1 MATSIETKALKRLI
15 VKQIKKNYPNFN
27 SHTKREKKEII
38 KDIWK
43 QVYNNYDFSTEPDLS
58 KQQLLN
64 IEPLP
69 QDIITIEQMKKL
81 MAQKQTKIIPLMPN
95 ASIKYIQD
103 AELKDIYD
111 IVNWNLIN
119 RLLADQHYT
128 AGKRDVQPVHFF
140 RAELL
145 KNLKYAELSYRKYT
159 NNEINNPERKEYRA
173 FIGLKSDQSISH
185 SQLSQFR
192 SGLTF
197 KKLLNVMVYFIC
209 LFLENKPLSRS
220 TFYAMDS
227 TELAAKTS
235 PYPLF
240 KIKFG
245 DKWIR
250 VYQDIDA
257 DCGTRRQKRDKS
269 TFVVG
274 YRLHTLTVID
284 AKTEIAYPLLSIL
297 APANHHDSNF
307 LELLVDFAKR
317 IGLNLNIVTT
327 DQAYGDRDE
336 LEYIHNKHNVT
347 ILNAPKE
354 LTQLPKHV
362 DAKTYA
368 VRKNAS
374 CSVDMVYAGCDQQ
387 YGHEFHCNAQTGD
400 CPFEGSCNK
409 FRYIPVDTGAFGKIP
424 YFLDGA
430 QKIVAMRKVAE
441 RPFNLIKH
449 RDGLEPLRT
458 KGIHNSTVVAT
469 IANIATLLIEIAGH
483 RKKVKTNKEQD
494 KNLTFEFMKKA
505 A

>member
-1 MATSIETKALKRLI
+1 MATSMEAKALKRLV

-27 SHTKREKKEII
+27 SHTKKEKQEII
-38 KDIWK
+38 KDIWQ
-43 QVYNNYDFSTEPDLS
+43 QVYNNYDISTDPELS
-58 KQQLLN
+58 KQELLN

-69 QDIITIEQMKKL
+69 QNIITIEQMKKL
-81 MAQKQTKIIPLMPN
+81 MAQKQTQIIPLMPN
-95 ASIKYIQD
+95 ASIKYIRD
-103 AELKDIYD
+103 PELKDIYD
-111 IVNWNLIN
+111 MVNWNLIN

-128 AGKRDVQPVHFF
+128 AGKRELQPVHFF

-159 NNEINNPERKEYRA
+159 KNEINNGERKAYRA
-173 FIGLKSDQSISH
+173 FIGLKSDQVISH

-192 SGLTF
+192 TGLAF
-197 KKLLNVMVYFIC
+197 NKLLNVMVYFIC
-209 LFLENKPLSRS
+209 LFLENKPLSPA

-227 TELAAKTS
+227 TEIAAKIS

-240 KIKFG
+240 KMKLG

-257 DCGTRRQKRDKS
+257 DVGTRRQKRDKS

-307 LELLVDFAKR
+307 LELLVDFGKK

-327 DQAYGDRDE
+327 DQAYGDSDE
-336 LEYIHNKHNVT
+336 LEYIDNKHNVI
-347 ILNAPKE
+347 ILNAPKQ
-354 LTQLPKHV
+354 LTQLAKHV
-362 DAKTYA
+362 DAKTYG
-368 VRKNAS
+368 VRKNSS
-374 CSVDMVYAGCDQQ
+374 CSVDMVYAGCDDQF
-387 YGHEFHCNAQTGD
+387 GHEFHCYAQAGD
-400 CPFEGSCNK
+400 CPFEGSCHK
-409 FRYIPVDTGAFGKIP
+409 VRYIPVDTGVFGKIP

-430 QKIVAMRKVAE
+430 QQLVAMRKVAE

-458 KGIHNSTVVAT
+458 KGIHNSTVVA
-469 IANIATLLIEIAGH
+469 IMANIATLLIEIAGH
-483 RKKVKTNKEQD
+483 RKKVITNKEQHR
-494 KNLTFEFMKKA
+494 NLAFEFMKKA

>member
-1 MATSIETKALKRLI
+1 MSKSNQAKALKKLV
-15 VKQIKKNYPNFN
+15 VKEIKKNYPGFN
-27 SHTKREKKEII
+27 THTKKEKKQII
-38 KDIWK
+38 ENIWN
-43 QVYNNYDFSTEPDLS
+43 QLYNNFDGSTEPELS
-58 KQQLLN
+58 SEQLLN

-69 QDIITIEQMKKL
+69 QNIITIEQMKQL
-81 MAQKQTKIIPLMPN
+81 MAQQQTTIIPLLPN
-95 ASIKYIQD
+95 ASIKYIKD
-103 AELKDIYD
+103 SELKDIYAM
-111 IVNWNLIN
+111 VNWNLIN
-119 RLLADQHYT
+119 SLLADQNYT
-128 AGKRDVQPVHFF
+128 VGKRAFQPVHFF
-140 RAELL
+140 KAELL
-145 KNLKYAELSYRKYT
+145 KNIKYAELSYRKYT
-159 NNEINNPERKEYRA
+159 KNEINNPERKEYRA
-173 FIGLKSDQSISH
+173 FIGLKRDQSISH

-192 SGLTF
+192 TSMPF
-197 KKLLNVMVYFIC
+197 HKLVNVMVYFIC
-209 LFLENKPLSRS
+209 LFLEHQPLSPAS
-220 TFYAMDS
+220 FYAIDS

-240 KIKFG
+240 NMKLG
-245 DKWIR
+245 DKCIR

-257 DCGTRRQKRDKS
+257 DVGTRRPKRDKS

-307 LELLVDFAKR
+307 LELLVDFGIK

-327 DQAYGDRDE
+327 DQAYGDADE
-336 LEYIHNKHNVT
+336 LEYIQEKHNVN
-347 ILNAPKE
+347 ILNAPKQ
-354 LTQLPKHV
+354 LAQLPNYV
-362 DAKTYA
+362 NAKTYA
-368 VRKNAS
+368 VRKNA
-374 CSVDMVYAGCDQQ
+374 CCTVDMRYASCDQQ
-387 YGHEFHCNAQTGD
+387 YGHEFHCNAQLGE

-409 FRYIPVDTGAFGKIP
+409 FRHIPVDTGIFGRIP
-424 YFLDGA
+424 YFLEGA

-469 IANIATLLIEIAGH
+469 MANIATLLIEIVGH
-483 RKKVKTNKEQD
+483 RKKVKTNQEQD

>member
-1 MATSIETKALKRLI
+1 
-15 VKQIKKNYPNFN
+15 
-27 SHTKREKKEII
+27 
-38 KDIWK
+38 
-43 QVYNNYDFSTEPDLS
+43 
-58 KQQLLN
+58 
-64 IEPLP
+64 
-69 QDIITIEQMKKL
+69 
-81 MAQKQTKIIPLMPN
+81 MAQKQTNIIPLLPT
-95 ASIKYIQD
+95 ASIKYIKD
-103 AELKDIYD
+103 PELKAIYNM
-111 IVNWNLIN
+111 VNWNLMN

-128 AGKRDVQPVHFF
+128 AGKRELQPVHFF

-145 KNLKYAELSYRKYT
+145 KNLKYAEFSYRKYEH
-159 NNEINNPERKEYRA
+159 EINNPERKEYRA
-173 FIGLKSDQSISH
+173 FIGLKPKQSISH

-197 KKLLNVMVYFIC
+197 NKLLNVMVYIIC
-209 LFLENKPLSRS
+209 LFLDNKPLSPA

-227 TELAAKTS
+227 SEIAAKTS

-240 KIKFG
+240 KMKLG
-245 DKWIR
+245 DKWVR

-274 YRLHTLTVID
+274 YRLHTLTMID
-284 AKTEIAYPLLSIL
+284 AKTESAYPLLSIL

-307 LELLVDFAKR
+307 LELLVAFGKQ
-317 IGLNLNIVTT
+317 IGLALNIVTT

-336 LEYIHNKHNVT
+336 LEYIHNKHNVI

-362 DAKTYA
+362 AAKTYA
-368 VRKNAS
+368 VRKNSS
-374 CSVDMVYAGCDQQ
+374 CPVDMVYAGCDDQ
-387 YGHEFHCNAQTGD
+387 YGHEFHCNAQLGD
-400 CPFEGSCNK
+400 CPFDGSCHK
-409 FRYIPVDTGAFGKIP
+409 LRYIPIDTGVFGKIP
-424 YFLDGA
+424 YFFDGA
-430 QKIVAMRKVAE
+430 QQIVAMRKVAE

-458 KGIHNSTVVAT
+458 KGIHNSTVAAT
-469 IANIATLLIEIAGH
+469 MANIATLLIEIAGY
-483 RKKVKTNKEQD
+483 RKKAKTNKELD